1 MKIYVDGEKP
11 EYLISELNKI
21 VMELND
27 LIEKYEFF
35 SKFRRKKLTA
45 ALVLNALLEL
55 KQLRAEAK
63 ALVNSFRLENT
74 NDKSNS

>member
-1 MKIYVDGEKP
+1 MTPTLRNYYVTE
-11 EYLISELNKI
+11 E
-21 VMELND
+21 ELND